1 MCEENVPYYL
11 LATQSFSQYPLSWK
25 LRQRVVTLNL
35 PINSS
40 FMSLIKWSH
49 SDDLL
54 LLIRVLSLSNLLP
67 LPASFFFF

>member
-40 FMSLIKWSH
+40 FVSLIKWSH

-67 LPASFFFF
+67 LPASSI

>member
-1 MCEENVPYYL
+1 MVKVVLKVNVSLQNTKYFY
-11 LATQSFSQYPLSWK
+11 QVHK
-25 LRQRVVTLNL
+25 DMRQRVVTLNL

-40 FMSLIKWSH
+40 FVSLIKWSH

-67 LPASFFFF
+67 LPASSI

>member
-40 FMSLIKWSH
+40 FVSLIKWSL

-67 LPASFFFF
+67 LPASSI